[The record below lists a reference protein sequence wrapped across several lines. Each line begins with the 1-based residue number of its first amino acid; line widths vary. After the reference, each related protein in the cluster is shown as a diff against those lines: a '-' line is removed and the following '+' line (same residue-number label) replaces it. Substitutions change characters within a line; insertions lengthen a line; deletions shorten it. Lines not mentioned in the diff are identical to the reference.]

1 MIVST
6 VSVHFIFTRS
16 SYFICISLLHHCPH
30 LSFLTGTQRVFPP
43 STCSPFIFVLQ
54 HAHLVEILETKHD
67 YTAHILHIHRVNN
80 TVIKSVIA
88 QLQYFKFFSQFWHFL
103 IMTPASQLVSLHST
117 THHPLGL
124 DFRLFKDNPMAF
136 WTSSSTTQFETP
148 GTLITAVC
156 VNTSQLSRDWPL
168 LLQRNNLDARSGG
181 KKKKQNSQANV
192 LHAKCVKVSVFII
205 Q

>member
-1 MIVST
+1 MNEYLNSFSSFHFYPIV
-6 VSVHFIFTRS
+6 
-16 SYFICISLLHHCPH
+16 LLHLH
-30 LSFLTGTQRVFPP
+30 LTASSLPT
-43 STCSPFIFVLQ
+43 PFIFNWNTTCISSVDMLPFYICF
-54 HAHLVEILETKHD
+54 ATCTFSGSFRDKKHD

-80 TVIKSVIA
+80 IVIKSIIA
-88 QLQYFKFFSQFWHFL
+88 QLQYFTFFSQFWHFL

-136 WTSSSTTQFETP
+136 WTSSSTTQFEPP

-181 KKKKQNSQANV
+181 GEKK
-192 LHAKCVKVSVFII
+192 AKRSS
-205 Q
+205 

>member
-1 MIVST
+1 MSIST

-16 SYFICISLLHHCPH
+16 SDFICISLLHHCPH

-54 HAHLVEILETKHD
+54 HAHLVDVLETKKHD

-80 TVIKSVIA
+80 IVIKSIIA
-88 QLQYFKFFSQFWHFL
+88 QLQYFTFFSQFWHFL

-136 WTSSSTTQFETP
+136 WTSSSTTQFEPP

-156 VNTSQLSRDWPL
+156 VNSCHVTGPYYYKEITWMH
-168 LLQRNNLDARSGG
+168 GVEG
-181 KKKKQNSQANV
+181 KKKK
-192 LHAKCVKVSVFII
+192 AKRSS
-205 Q
+205 